1 MFSECSKSFCRFLK
15 KCFNKKNNTIKSQ
28 DLNQY
33 LFADESNS
41 FQNNK
46 SSVLFSKD
54 ITILKFKNLNN
65 HSENDYS
72 PPNIKS
78 CDSFISVNSDNSD
91 SEIDSDDEPMQLN
104 LKSDNPTSDNPT
116 SDNPTLYNLK
126 SDNPTSDEKYYL

>member
-1 MFSECSKSFCRFLK
+1 M
-15 KCFNKKNNTIKSQ
+15 SQ
-28 DLNQY
+28 PSLIQMLFQY
-33 LFADESNS
+33 STLDR
-41 FQNNK
+41 
-46 SSVLFSKD
+46 
-54 ITILKFKNLNN
+54 NLNN

-116 SDNPTLYNLK
+116 SDET
-126 SDNPTSDEKYYL
+126 YYL